1 MRKVIFGIN
10 NTIDGIADHTKVI
23 ADDELH
29 DFFTNLLNEGDVVLM
44 GRKTYQLMEN
54 FWPVA
59 YKDPNSTKS
68 MLRFADKYNS
78 IKKIIFSKTLTEVKW
93 ENSELATK
101 DLPEIV
107 SKLKKQKGKNILA
120 GSISIAEQLLK
131 LNLIDEFW
139 FVVHPVIAGKGPRLF
154 DGIEVNSK
162 LEFVDFQKFSSGAIA
177 LHYKKQEV
185 N

>member
-1 MRKVIFGIN
+1 MRKVTFAIN
-10 NTIDGIADHTKVI
+10 STINGSADHTKGI
-23 ADDELH
+23 ADGELH

-68 MLRFADKYNS
+68 MLRFADKYNP

-93 ENSELATK
+93 ENSELAIK

-107 SKLKKQKGKNILA
+107 SELKKQKGKNILA
-120 GSISIAEQLLK
+120 GSISIAAQLLK

-139 FVVHPVIAGKGPRLF
+139 FVIHPIVAGKGPRLF
-154 DGIEVNSK
+154 DGIDNVKN
-162 LEFVDFQKFSSGAIA
+162 LQFVDSQKFRSGVIA
-177 LHYKKQEV
+177 LHYKKPEG